1 MSPVSLDTLQEAE
14 DLLLD
19 LHDEDGGDSPH
30 LWDLILVDLVEH
42 HVVQRENVLQLVIR
56 NSRLQEIRF
65 QKYKMRS

>member
-1 MSPVSLDTLQEAE
+1 MSSVSLDTLQEAE

-42 HVVQRENVLQLVIR
+42 HVVQ
-56 NSRLQEIRF
+56 
-65 QKYKMRS
+65 